1 VLLEA
6 CAELD
11 RRNFDFRCQII
22 GDGPLRAKLER
33 MVVDLRLLKRV
44 ELCGSLSQA
53 EVFGKLR
60 GCDIFALASVVDSE
74 GASDVFP
81 TVIMEAM
88 ACAKPVVSTK
98 LAGIPEL
105 VVDGLTGLL
114 APPDDWE
121 EFAHALDKII
131 RDPILRRRMGDAG
144 RHRME
149 TDFNITKT
157 IEPLHQLFTAQLSTA
172 PAKKRVVAPATNE
185 KQTAYLIDL
194 WPDENLPFLEM
205 ELRAL
210 QRNEVPHVPFVLH
223 SPVDSGLTPKTSDL
237 VTSFNFLPDAM
248 VIEAEWQSNQA
259 LVRELE
265 SVWADQTPRPSS
277 ELFLEQARAAL
288 MLRRLF
294 QRHNINHVHATSSR
308 TLLCALYLKKLVD
321 VSVSV
326 AIELKPVLA
335 EQLVRRALDE
345 CVGGRSN
352 DRELLARRG
361 SGFVFDQT
369 LDKPS
374 VNDIGPWLTRKARI
388 EWSGGRSF
396 WREWSEQLVDWTQA

>member
-1 VLLEA
+1 
-6 CAELD
+6 
-11 RRNFDFRCQII
+11 
-22 GDGPLRAKLER
+22 
-33 MVVDLRLLKRV
+33 
-44 ELCGSLSQA
+44 
-53 EVFGKLR
+53 
-60 GCDIFALASVVDSE
+60 
-74 GASDVFP
+74 
-81 TVIMEAM
+81 
-88 ACAKPVVSTK
+88 
-98 LAGIPEL
+98 
-105 VVDGLTGLL
+105 
-114 APPDDWE
+114 
-121 EFAHALDKII
+121 
-131 RDPILRRRMGDAG
+131 
-144 RHRME
+144 
-149 TDFNITKT
+149 
-157 IEPLHQLFTAQLSTA
+157 
-172 PAKKRVVAPATNE
+172 
-185 KQTAYLIDL
+185 
-194 WPDENLPFLEM
+194 
-205 ELRAL
+205 
-210 QRNEVPHVPFVLH
+210 
-223 SPVDSGLTPKTSDL
+223 
-237 VTSFNFLPDAM
+237 
-248 VIEAEWQSNQA
+248 
-259 LVRELE
+259 
-265 SVWADQTPRPSS
+265 
-277 ELFLEQARAAL
+277 